1 MVSCILKHGLKWNSQ
16 LVICLPLIPLPFVS
30 NVMNYTSLILSTAPD
45 DYTSTTKLFNFTSS
59 NTEFDISVPIIN
71 DNLIELTE
79 MFQANLRVVSKHGVE
94 IILQPGQAIVNISSE
109 DGLCMNID
117 NACCHFV
124 LIATKFKSCIF
135 EKFDF

>member
-1 MVSCILKHGLKWNSQ
+1 MT
-16 LVICLPLIPLPFVS
+16 CLPLIPLPFVS

-45 DYTSTTKLFNFTSS
+45 DYISTTKLLNFTSS

-94 IILQPGQAIVNISSE
+94 IFLQPGQAVVNINSE
-109 DGLCMNID
+109 DGSCMKLSIM
-117 NACCHFV
+117 H
-124 LIATKFKSCIF
+124 ATTLY
-135 EKFDF
+135 